1 MCADQLEHWNSLE
14 KRRERPE
21 LRGKRQRW
29 KIDEW
34 RATEP
39 AGSTGRGDEQCV
51 CWGARGGEVA
61 MSRNTG
67 FRMCATQP
75 QTLPE
80 LLSSPLPSCASAISS
95 LSHPL
100 VAPPG
105 SILLPS
111 SLLRPAAR
119 GLTRPLP
126 HLTPLPGPGPG
137 APLAR
142 RTQLGRDPS
151 EDCRTGAVEPSPTPQ
166 PPRQQHAA
174 ASRPLPDLASLCCLL
189 RPNPSWRPA
198 TPGPPRCPSLTR
210 ERTEAQLPR
219 PGLAARLFQPPPA
232 PPSWDPAPRRP
243 TQASI
248 APFRRHAEFSFF
260 NWVVCLLLK

>member
-21 LRGKRQRW
+21 LRGKRQRC
-29 KIDEW
+29 KIDEL

-51 CWGARGGEVA
+51 CWGAGGWGRKVA

-67 FRMCATQP
+67 FRMCTTQP

-105 SILLPS
+105 FHPPTLLLAQTRRSRPDPPS
-111 SLLRPAAR
+111 FPPDASSRSGTGCSSSPADPD
-119 GLTRPLP
+119 GPRPLGG
-126 HLTPLPGPGPG
+126 LPNWRGG
-137 APLAR
+137 ALSNPSAPRAGAR
-142 RTQLGRDPS
+142 RSLWPPS
-151 EDCRTGAVEPSPTPQ
+151 
-166 PPRQQHAA
+166 
-174 ASRPLPDLASLCCLL
+174 
-189 RPNPSWRPA
+189 
-198 TPGPPRCPSLTR
+198 
-210 ERTEAQLPR
+210 R
-219 PGLAARLFQPPPA
+219 PGLSLLLLLDQTPLAARQARASGVPLTHQGTDRGPA
-232 PPSWDPAPRRP
+232 PAPRSRRP
-243 TQASI
+243 ALPASARPAFPGPRPAQADSGFYCSVS
-248 APFRRHAEFSFF
+248 PSR
-260 NWVVCLLLK
+260 